1 HSLNKLLCIF
11 CRVQLKE
18 RLSEACGAGRCR
30 LCDHTLWSCQLSC
43 EYGQEVV
50 LCLLRCQCRYRRKY
64 AECVSG
70 QEDHVL
76 RCRSCGYRAHDFLNM
91 VDRIGYTCVLCH
103 ALICEVDLSVLVKS
117 HVLKK
122 RVSLDRV

>member
-1 HSLNKLLCIF
+1 
-11 CRVQLKE
+11 
-18 RLSEACGAGRCR
+18 
-30 LCDHTLWSCQLSC
+30 
-43 EYGQEVV
+43 QEVV

-122 RVSLDRV
+122 RVSLDRVVDIRLGIFVQVNNLCIASAFEVEDTVVIPAVLVVTDEKSLRVC